1 MESNETKTHLDKFNE
16 ALDSGEFRQI
26 RYTLNNALRPTEVA
40 LLIEKSPPKER
51 QILWNLISQEQEAD
65 VLQNLS
71 DDIQA
76 DILSRMN
83 SEEVLALTESLDSDD
98 MVDILQQLPDRVM
111 KETLQIM
118 DTQNRSRVEQLLSYP
133 EDTAGGLMNTDTTT
147 IRPDITVETT
157 LRYIRRHDEIPE
169 MTDSLIVVSRK
180 DSYIG
185 LLPLTKLLVSDPSI
199 TIREIMNTDIEPINA
214 MMPDDEV
221 AKRFEEH
228 DLVSAPVTD
237 DDGRLLG
244 RITIDDVVDV
254 IREDA
259 DHSLMSMAGLDED
272 EDTFAPVMRTTR
284 RRAVWLGINLLTAFI
299 ASAVI
304 GIFEDTIEKVVALAV
319 LMPIVASM
327 GGNAGTQ
334 SLTVAVRALATKDL
348 TTANLW
354 RVIRREVMVGLVNRE
369 VIVGSLN
376 GILWALVIAAVAVV
390 WFQEIN
396 IGIVIALAIVI
407 NLIAGAIAGTLLPIG
422 LKAMGIDP
430 ALAGSVLLTTITDV
444 VGFFAFLGL
453 ATLFYA

>member
-1 MESNETKTHLDKFNE
+1 MAVKETKSHLDKLND

-26 RYTLNNALRPTEVA
+26 RFTLNYTLRPTEVA
-40 LLIEKSPPKER
+40 RLIEKSPPKER
-51 QILWNLISQEQEAD
+51 QILWNLVSQELEAE
-65 VLQNLS
+65 VLQHLG

-98 MVDILQQLPDRVM
+98 MVDVLQQLPNRVM
-111 KETLQIM
+111 KETLRIM
-118 DTQNRSRVEQLLSYP
+118 DKQNRRRVEKLLSYP

-185 LLPLTKLLVSDPSI
+185 LLPLTKLLVSDLSI

-214 MMPDDEV
+214 EMPDDQV
-221 AKRFEEH
+221 AALFEEH
-228 DLVSAPVTD
+228 DLVSAPVVD
-237 DDGRLLG
+237 DKGKLVG

-272 EDTFAPVMRTTR
+272 EDTFAPVMKTTR

-304 GIFEDTIEKVVALAV
+304 GIFEETIEKVVALAV

-327 GGNAGTQ
+327 GGIAGSQTLTLVIRGQALGHVERSNAGW
-334 SLTVAVRALATKDL
+334 LL
-348 TTANLW
+348 
-354 RVIRREVMVGLVNRE
+354 NRE
-369 VIVGSLN
+369 MIVGAIN
-376 GILWALVIAAVAVV
+376 GLLWAAVIAVVATI
-390 WFQEIN
+390 WFQDIN
-396 IGIVIALAIVI
+396 IGIIIALAIVI
-407 NLIAGAIAGTLLPIG
+407 NLVAGAIAGTLLPIG
-422 LKAMGIDP
+422 LKSMGIDP

-453 ATLFYA
+453 ATIFYA